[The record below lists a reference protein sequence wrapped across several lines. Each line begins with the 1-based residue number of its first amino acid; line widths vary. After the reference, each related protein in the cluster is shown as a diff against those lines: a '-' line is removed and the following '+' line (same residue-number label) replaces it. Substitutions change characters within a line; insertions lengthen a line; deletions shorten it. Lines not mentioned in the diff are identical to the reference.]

1 MQKGQV
7 PVAINY
13 GEVSAKAID
22 PIEKKPLYH
31 FLPGTRFRDYKKG
44 S

>member
-31 FLPGTRFRDYKKG
+31 FLPGTSFRDYKKG